1 MDFPIG
7 SDVISAVVP
16 VLDGEATLGR
26 CLAALHA
33 ALPAG
38 SDIVVVDDGSSDRSA
53 AIARGHGATV
63 LVHAVNRGTSAARNT
78 GWRATR
84 GDVVVFVDADV
95 EVAPDAIRRLLAVL
109 ADPALLGANGVLSPE
124 PLDGTGSDFANL
136 CIHYQHRR
144 HGPRVAS
151 AFTSIC
157 ALRRSTLEQMGGW
170 NEAWF
175 SRYADDVETRFHL
188 PPASIGVDFDALARH
203 HKHVP
208 VRGVI
213 KHRFRIGSFYARS
226 VLSHRG
232 EIARRPKAAVIDT
245 RYPLNTLTAGAT
257 CVAVAAL
264 PLTPTVS
271 LAALAACALGFLVVN
286 QDFVRFVAARR
297 GARAA
302 ALWLGITLAESFAMG
317 FGMVAGTASAVIRP
331 REAASAAPVGSPT
344 V

>member
-1 MDFPIG
+1 M
-7 SDVISAVVP
+7 P
-16 VLDGEATLGR
+16 VLDGELTLGR

-38 SDIVVVDDGSSDRSA
+38 ADIVVVDDGSSDRSA
-53 AIARGHGATV
+53 AIARDHGARV
-63 LVHAVNRGTSAARNT
+63 LVHPVNRGTSAARNT
-78 GWRATR
+78 GWRAAT
-84 GDVVVFVDADV
+84 GDVIVFVDADV
-95 EVAPDAIRRLLAVL
+95 EVAPDAIARLLAVL
-109 ADPALLGANGVLSPE
+109 EDPALLGANGVLSPE
-124 PLDGTGSDFANL
+124 PIEGTGSDFANL

-157 ALRRSTLEQMGGW
+157 ALRRSALEQMGGW

-188 PPASIGVDFDALARH
+188 PPASIGVDFEAHARH

-226 VLSHRG
+226 ALSHRG
-232 EIARRPKAAVIDT
+232 EIARRPGTAVIDT
-245 RYPLNTLTAGAT
+245 RYPLNTLAAGGI
-257 CVAVAAL
+257 CVSMLAIPVAPGVGLAG
-264 PLTPTVS
+264 VS
-271 LAALAACALGFLVVN
+271 VGVVGFLVVN
-286 QDFVRFVAARR
+286 RDFAQFVAERR
-297 GARAA
+297 GRTTA

-331 REAASAAPVGSPT
+331 REPAPAAPAAVGT